1 VMGPTQTGNDGRPL
15 AGLRIIDVGARIAG
29 PYAAALL
36 GDLGADVIKVEGPDG
51 DPLRRLAAL
60 TNEHFRFTEA
70 NRNKKSVVLDL
81 RSADGQDAFRQLVS
95 VSDIVICNLRPDV
108 ITKLGLDYR
117 TLSGVRPDI
126 IALRLSAYGAT
137 GPNAGFL
144 GTAPTIDC
152 ASGAASVNGYSGGS
166 PLRPPGYYAD
176 LTTALFAVLAAL
188 AACRQRDATGQ
199 GQEIDLAM
207 VEGTLH
213 LLGTA
218 VAEFL
223 NSGVLPGPEGNADA
237 QHLCAPC
244 DTFPCLGE
252 DEWIAISV
260 GDDTEWQRLCRCLD
274 DSTLTG
280 DTRYRTR
287 AARLEHRDEL
297 YSELAARTARYRAA
311 DLASRITAV
320 GVTVAMVVNPA
331 DTPAD
336 SLLSERG
343 YFSYID
349 QLDGGVGPM
358 SRLAFPAPWPGG
370 WQRLSAPRLG
380 EHTNT
385 VLRGAV
391 GDGLAAGDELAA
403 ETEVGT
409 TPPEPADGTS
419 RHPLSGVRVIE
430 VNPSVASG
438 YCTHL
443 LFGLGAEVLLLR
455 AEGGASRGPDDYL
468 DRGKAVRQLDPCTAA
483 GRKELAALLAQADV
497 VIDGRGSRTTPA
509 TPAEAGW
516 SDQYDIVVQDL
527 GESLWATVRAAIS
540 WFGAGVAAVSAPGS
554 ELTATARSGYMA
566 MNGVPDDRPL
576 GLSRLQISKQG
587 GLQAAIA
594 VLACLRPGVRAQLS
608 GRPADISV
616 QECGAFLTCEAP
628 LDHYY
633 TGKRRVRD
641 GNRNTASSGG
651 RTYTAILPCGD
662 GHVLITLAGPVALRR
677 LETLAGTSLEG
688 WDDQMR
694 EMPGLHPGR
703 LDAYCSVL
711 LQGKTAQQIV
721 REAQAVGLNWSEV
734 LDIRQLIDSDQL
746 RARRFWA
753 SEPLPSGEKAT
764 VPGPPFRM
772 SECEWRSPAEAS
784 RWAPAPVVSG

>member
-1 VMGPTQTGNDGRPL
+1 MRATPTGNDGRPL
-15 AGLRIIDVGARIAG
+15 AGLRVLDVGARIAG

-36 GDLGADVIKVEGPDG
+36 GDLGADVIKVESPDG
-51 DPLRRLAAL
+51 DPLRRLAEL
-60 TNEHFRFTEA
+60 THEHFRFSEA
-70 NRNKKSVVLDL
+70 NRNKRSVVLDL
-81 RSADGQDAFRQLVS
+81 RSPDGQEAFRQLVS
-95 VSDIVICNLRPDV
+95 ISDIVMCNLRPDV

-117 TLSGVRPDI
+117 TLSSIKADI

-137 GPNAGFL
+137 GPNAAFL

-152 ASGAASVNGYSGGS
+152 ASGAASVNGYPGGS

-188 AACRQRDATGQ
+188 AACRQRDATGR

-218 VAEFL
+218 VAEFHD
-223 NSGVLPGPEGNADA
+223 SGVLPGPQGNADA
-237 QHLCAPC
+237 QRLSAPC

-252 DEWIAISV
+252 DQWIAISV
-260 GDDTEWQRLCRCLD
+260 RDDTEWQRLCRCIGDSALTD
-274 DSTLTG
+274 DA
-280 DTRYRTR
+280 RYRTR
-287 AARLEHRDEL
+287 ASRLEHRDEL
-297 YSELAARTARYRAA
+297 YSELAASTARCRAA
-311 DLASRITAV
+311 DLARRMTKAGVPAAV
-320 GVTVAMVVNPA
+320 VVNPA

-343 YFSYID
+343 YFSYVD

-358 SRLAFPAPWPGG
+358 SRLAFPAPWLGG
-370 WQRLSAPRLG
+370 WQRRSAPRLG
-380 EHTNT
+380 EHTST
-385 VLRGAV
+385 VLGGAA
-391 GDGLAAGDELAA
+391 GDGLSAGTEAGTIPPGPAA
-403 ETEVGT
+403 
-409 TPPEPADGTS
+409 GTS
-419 RHPLSGVRVIE
+419 RHPLSGVKVIE

-443 LFGLGAEVLLLR
+443 LFGLGADVLLLR
-455 AEGGASRGPDDYL
+455 PEGPASRGPDDYL
-468 DRGKAVRQLDPCTAA
+468 DRGKAVMQLDPGTAT
-483 GRKELAALLAQADV
+483 GRQELAAVLAQADV
-497 VIDGRGSRTTPA
+497 AIDGRGSRTAPA

-516 SDQYDIVVQDL
+516 SDQYDSVVQDL
-527 GESLWATVRAAIS
+527 GESLRATVGAGIS
-540 WFGAGVAAVSAPGS
+540 WFGTGDTAVSALGS

-566 MNGVPDDRPL
+566 MNGMPDDRPL
-576 GLSRLQISKQG
+576 GLSRLQIAKQG

-594 VLACLRPGVRAQLS
+594 VLACLRPGVREQLS
-608 GRPADISV
+608 DRPAEISI

-651 RTYTAILPCGD
+651 RTYTSILPCRD
-662 GHVLITLAGPVALRR
+662 SHVLITLAGPVALGR

-688 WDDQMR
+688 WDEQMR

-703 LDAYCSVL
+703 LDAYCSRL

-721 REAQAVGLNWSEV
+721 REAQAAGLNWSEV
-734 LDIRQLIDSDQL
+734 LDIGQLIDSDQL

-772 SECEWRSPAEAS
+772 SESDWRSPSEAS
-784 RWAPAPVVSG
+784 RWDPAPVASG